1 MKSVKKYIIRPNEP
15 KRKYQRRSTFGS
27 GLDGKQWLTYLDKYA
42 SDVQELMTLTPQKRQ
57 FYQRG
62 MRAISQI
69 QSRF

>member
-1 MKSVKKYIIRPNEP
+1 MIVNKKKHSRWSI
-15 KRKYQRRSTFGS
+15 FGS
-27 GLDGKQWLTYLDKYA
+27 GLDSQQWLTYLDKYA

-69 QSRF
+69 QSGF